1 MPEQLF
7 LLGNLVIMVAYAAI
21 MVAIVVPVWRAGQLR
36 SNKLAVA
43 TALIFFSC
51 AVGHGL
57 HALVTY
63 RGIIANTA
71 SGGTHLHHDG
81 GGLGW
86 PSALW
91 DLLTATIGVYYWSLR
106 RSYRVLLGAGVIYV
120 APGERQRLAEA
131 DARERAARDVAES
144 HRATL

>member
-1 MPEQLF
+1 MTIVPEQLF

-57 HALVTY
+57 HALITY
-63 RGIIANTA
+63 RSLVAA
-71 SGGTHLHHDG
+71 AEFGGHPHLHG
-81 GGLGW
+81 GGLDW
-86 PSALW
+86 PSAVW
-91 DLLTATIGVYYWSLR
+91 DLMTAAVGIYYWSLR
-106 RSYRVLLGAGVIYV
+106 RSYRVLLGAGAIYV

-131 DARERAARDVAES
+131 
-144 HRATL
+144 